1 MTSIRRYGLELV
13 GSDRGSATLVV
24 VGLIGLLVL
33 AGFIA
38 SVLAMVLGAQAN
50 VAEVADLSA
59 LSAADR
65 VLDGP
70 DKACSA
76 ARELGRRAGMRVV
89 DCRLD
94 GLDAQVV
101 ISRRLFAADGPEV
114 TATSRAGP
122 P

>member
-1 MTSIRRYGLELV
+1 MTSIRRPGLKPV

-101 ISRRLFAADGPEV
+101 MSRRLFAADGPEV

>member
-1 MTSIRRYGLELV
+1 MTSARGPGTEPP
-13 GSDRGSATLVV
+13 GPDRGSATLVV

-65 VLDGP
+65 VLEGP
-70 DKACSA
+70 EHACAA
-76 ARELGRRAGMRVV
+76 ARELGRRASMQVL

-101 ISRRLFAADGPEV
+101 MSRRLFAADGPEV